1 MGTNKIVSFSVF
13 ALCLFIGM
21 AAQAQT
27 KPVAKSITV
36 YQDPG

>member
-1 MGTNKIVSFSVF
+1 MRHRQF
-13 ALCLFIGM
+13 AIIWFLIAFVPVGLE
-21 AAQAQT
+21 AQT

>member
-1 MGTNKIVSFSVF
+1 MRYRQI
-13 ALCLFIGM
+13 ALVALLAYLVILSAGL
-21 AAQAQT
+21 QAQT